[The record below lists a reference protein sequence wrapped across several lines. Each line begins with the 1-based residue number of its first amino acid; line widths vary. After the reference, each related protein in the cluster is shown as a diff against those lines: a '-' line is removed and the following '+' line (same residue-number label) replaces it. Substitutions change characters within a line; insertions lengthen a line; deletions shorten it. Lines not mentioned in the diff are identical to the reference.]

1 MKITPRLLQIFGKGV
16 FLLGMAWAI
25 EVWRIDMK
33 ALLYG
38 DTFPRLVRDLREN
51 PGKWASRLV
60 FLLGPWVCLWMVEIL
75 NENDVFEDLAAWQV
89 LMNLVWYYSLFVVL
103 RLLLGRN
110 RRAAALSTVLAFVF
124 GLVNHYVLRFR
135 GRILFPAD
143 ITGWRTAANVA
154 EGFDYSLDQYIIQA
168 AVLLVAYL
176 FLVFV
181 CVPQKKRAKIKLPA
195 ALVLWAVILGYGYA
209 FFCTGMLPALGIFT
223 QQWVTQRNGFLLN
236 FTIALRYSSVEE
248 PEDYSEE
255 TVLELME
262 KYPGLEGDPSKQPT
276 NLIVIMNESF
286 GDFSIFDRFES
297 SEDPTPFLHSLEEN
311 TIKGWM
317 YSSVTGGGTAT
328 VEFEYLTGFTSLF
341 QPPHT
346 VAYQLYVEEG
356 MPSLAAL
363 AGNIGYDT
371 TAFHPY
377 KSSGW
382 NRVLAYQY
390 LDFDKQMYEED
401 VIDPYYIRHYVS
413 DKSDYEMIYRST
425 EEEDTSF
432 FFNVTMQN
440 HSGYAQGW
448 NNLERTIE
456 LPENLNNADHSAQQF
471 FCLMEE
477 SDKALEELITYY
489 SQCDEPTMIVF
500 FGDHQPPLTNAFYEQ
515 LYGKK
520 LSERTTQEVMQQYAV
535 PFFIW
540 ANYDIEERQ
549 DVVISPNYLGVL
561 TAQVAGLPM
570 TGFMNFLSQMYEDLP
585 AITPVGFVT
594 DDGQFLSEEELSEE
608 DQEWLRQYEILNYC
622 GMVDLFDEARPM
634 FCTQENE

>member
-1 MKITPRLLQIFGKGV
+1 MKT
-16 FLLGMAWAI
+16 
-25 EVWRIDMK
+25 
-33 ALLYG
+33 LLYG
-38 DTFPRLVRDLREN
+38 DTFPRLVRNVREF
-51 PGKWASRLV
+51 PGIWVSRLV

-89 LMNLVWYYSLFVVL
+89 LMNLVWYYSLFVAL

-110 RRAAALSTVLAFVF
+110 RRAAALSTVLAFLF

-143 ITGWRTAANVA
+143 VTGWRTAANVA
-154 EGFDYSLDQYIIQA
+154 EGFDYSLDEYIIQA

-195 ALVLWAVILGYGYA
+195 ALILWAVILGYGYA

-262 KYPGLEGDPSKQPT
+262 EYPGLEGDTSKQPT

-286 GDFSIFDRFES
+286 GDFSIFDSFEA

-311 TIKGWM
+311 TVKGWM

-328 VEFEYLTGFTSLF
+328 IEFEYLTGFTSLF

-356 MPSLAAL
+356 MPALAAL

-382 NRVLAYQY
+382 NRVLAYEY
-390 LDFDKQMYEED
+390 LDFGKQMYEED
-401 VIDPYYIRHYVS
+401 VTDPYYIRNYIS
-413 DKSDYEMIYRST
+413 DQSDYEMIYRST
-425 EEEDTSF
+425 EGEDTTF

-448 NNLERTIE
+448 RNLEQTIE
-456 LPENLNNADHSAQQF
+456 LPDNLNNADRSAQQF
-471 FCLMEE
+471 FCLMRE
-477 SDKALEELITYY
+477 SDKALEQLITYY

-520 LSERTTQEVMQQYAV
+520 FSERTTQEVMQQYAV

-594 DDGQFLSEEELSEE
+594 ADGQFLSEEELGEQE
-608 DQEWLRQYEILNYC
+608 QEWLRQYEILNYC

-634 FCTQENE
+634 FCTQESE

>member
-1 MKITPRLLQIFGKGV
+1 MKT
-16 FLLGMAWAI
+16 
-25 EVWRIDMK
+25 
-33 ALLYG
+33 LLYG
-38 DTFPRLVRDLREN
+38 DTFPRLVRNLREF
-51 PGKWASRLV
+51 PGIWVSRLV

-89 LMNLVWYYSLFVVL
+89 LMNLVWYYSLFVAL

-110 RRAAALSTVLAFVF
+110 RRAAALSTVLAFLF

-143 ITGWRTAANVA
+143 VTGWRTAANVA
-154 EGFDYSLDQYIIQA
+154 EGFDYSLDEYIIQA
-168 AVLLVAYL
+168 AVLMVAYL

-195 ALVLWAVILGYGYA
+195 ALILWAVILGYGYA

-262 KYPGLEGDPSKQPT
+262 EYPGLEGDTSKQPT

-286 GDFSIFDRFES
+286 GDFSIFDSFEA

-311 TIKGWM
+311 TVKGWM

-328 VEFEYLTGFTSLF
+328 IEFEYLTGFTSLF

-382 NRVLAYQY
+382 NRVLAYEY

-401 VIDPYYIRHYVS
+401 VIDPYYIRNYIS
-413 DKSDYEMIYRST
+413 DQSDYEMIYRST
-425 EEEDTSF
+425 EGEDTTF

-448 NNLERTIE
+448 RNLEQTIE
-456 LPENLNNADHSAQQF
+456 LPDNLNNADRSAQQF
-471 FCLMEE
+471 FCLMRE
-477 SDKALEELITYY
+477 SDKALEQLITYY

-520 LSERTTQEVMQQYAV
+520 FSERTTQEVMQQYAV
-535 PFFIW
+535 PFFLW

-594 DDGQFLSEEELSEE
+594 ADGQFLSEEELGEQE
-608 DQEWLRQYEILNYC
+608 QEWLRQYEILNYC

-634 FCTQENE
+634 FCTQESE

>member
-1 MKITPRLLQIFGKGV
+1 
-16 FLLGMAWAI
+16 
-25 EVWRIDMK
+25 MK
-33 ALLYG
+33 ALIYG
-38 DTFPRLVRDLREN
+38 DTFPRLLRDMKYC

-60 FLLGPWVCLWMVEIL
+60 FLLGPWACLWMVEIL
-75 NENDVFEDLAAWQV
+75 NENDVFEDLAAWQI

-110 RRAAALSTVLAFVF
+110 RRAAALATVLAFLF

-154 EGFDYSLDQYIIQA
+154 DGFDYSLDEHMMQA

-181 CVPQKKRAKIKLPA
+181 CVPQKKRAKIPLPA
-195 ALVLWAVILGYGYA
+195 GIILWGVILGYGYA

-236 FTIALRYSSVEE
+236 FTIALRYSSVEK

-255 TVLELME
+255 TVLEFME
-262 KYPGLEGDPSKQPT
+262 EYPGLEGDPSRQPT
-276 NLIVIMNESF
+276 NIIVIMNESF
-286 GDFSIFDRFES
+286 ADFSIFDTFES
-297 SEDPTPFLHSLEEN
+297 SQDPTPFLHSLKEN

-328 VEFEYLTGFTSLF
+328 IEFEYLTGFTSLF

-356 MPSLAAL
+356 MPSLASL
-363 AGNIGYDT
+363 AGSEGYDT

-390 LDFDKQMYEED
+390 LNFDRQMYEED
-401 VIDPYYIRHYVS
+401 VTDPYLIRHYIS

-425 EEEDTSF
+425 EAEDQSF

-448 NNLERTIE
+448 NNLDMTID
-456 LPENLNNADHSAQQF
+456 LPENLKDADRSAQQY

-477 SDKALEELITYY
+477 SDRALEELITYY

-520 LSERTTQEVMQQYAV
+520 LSERTTQEVMEQYAV

-540 ANYDIEERQ
+540 ANYDIEERE

-561 TAQVAGLPM
+561 TAQTAGLPM
-570 TGFMNFLSQMYEDLP
+570 TGFMQFLAEMYQDLP

-594 DDGQFLSEEELSEE
+594 AEGEFLEEEELSPE

-634 FCTQENE
+634 FCVTDEG

>member
-1 MKITPRLLQIFGKGV
+1 
-16 FLLGMAWAI
+16 
-25 EVWRIDMK
+25 MK

-89 LMNLVWYYSLFVVL
+89 LMNLVWYYSLFVAL

-181 CVPQKKRAKIKLPA
+181 CVPQKRRAKIKLPA
-195 ALVLWAVILGYGYA
+195 ALILWAVILGYGYA

-236 FTIALRYSSVEE
+236 FTIALRYSSVEQ

-262 KYPGLEGDPSKQPT
+262 EYPGLEGDPSKQPT

-297 SEDPTPFLHSLEEN
+297 SQDPTPFLHSLEEN

-425 EEEDTSF
+425 EGEDTSF

-448 NNLERTIE
+448 KNLERTIE
-456 LPENLNNADHSAQQF
+456 LPENLNSADHSAQQF

-520 LSERTTQEVMQQYAV
+520 LSQRTTQEVMQQYAV

-594 DDGQFLSEEELSEE
+594 SDGQFLSEEELSEE